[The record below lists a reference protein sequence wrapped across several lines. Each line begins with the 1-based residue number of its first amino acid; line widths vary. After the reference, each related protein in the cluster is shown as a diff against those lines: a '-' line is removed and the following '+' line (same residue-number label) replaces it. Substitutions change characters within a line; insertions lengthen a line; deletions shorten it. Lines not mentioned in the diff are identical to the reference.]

1 MDSLLPTALLFL
13 FLATFA
19 FTFVDWR
26 LRQKKLGGN
35 VAPSWDCPH
44 CGVTNEADRSVCWSC
59 SAAISA
65 NRFLPEMGPM
75 AADTWRC
82 RRCGAWNGA
91 NRHACWSCS
100 NTPTKQP
107 KRQA

>member
-1 MDSLLPTALLFL
+1 VDSLLPTAILFL
-13 FLATFA
+13 ILGTFA
-19 FTFVDWR
+19 FTFADWQ
-26 LRQKKLGGN
+26 LRRRKLGGS

-44 CGVTNEADRSVCWSC
+44 CGVTNEAERSVCWSC

-65 NRFLPEMGPM
+65 NRFLPELGPM

-82 RRCGAWNGA
+82 RCGAWNGS
-91 NRHACWSCS
+91 NRHSCWSCAS
-100 NTPTKQP
+100 TPTKQP